1 MTQTRRLLRST
12 RLGSTSTSVDGC
24 IINGAAL
31 VKMNNPRMSK
41 TFGEYCGIE
50 ISEIV
55 EKIANTAERVG
66 IVFDTYRKVS
76 RKREA
81 REGKGKNE
89 GTRIS
94 IKKNTPVYRKFNQI
108 LEVSENKKR
117 TIQSRF

>member
-12 RLGSTSTSVDGC
+12 RLGSTSTSVDDC

-55 EKIANTAERVG
+55 AKIANTVERVD

-76 RKREA
+76 RKRKT
-81 REGKGKNE
+81 REG
-89 GTRIS
+89 
-94 IKKNTPVYRKFNQI
+94 
-108 LEVSENKKR
+108 
-117 TIQSRF
+117 